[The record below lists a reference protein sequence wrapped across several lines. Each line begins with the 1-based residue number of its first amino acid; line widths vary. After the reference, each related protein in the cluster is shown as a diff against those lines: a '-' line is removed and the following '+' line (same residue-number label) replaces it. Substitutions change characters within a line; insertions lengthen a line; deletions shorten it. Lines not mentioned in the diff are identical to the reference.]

1 MTRFLSPRLG
11 SVLVLSACAL
21 APASARGQ
29 DSTAAQPAVHAS
41 GATPQTRA
49 VPKTGEVTIDGRL
62 DEELW
67 RTAPAATDFTQQDP
81 VEGKPATERTEIRI
95 AYDDEALYVGARMLD
110 SLGARGVRTRLGR
123 RDQGL
128 DGDFLQLVFDTYH
141 DHNGRTIFIVNP
153 SGVKQDLGQAAPYAD
168 PSWDPVYTVATRI
181 DSAGWTAEFRIPF
194 SQLRYPRTA
203 VQSWGMQ
210 VWRYVERKN
219 EMGMWSFWGKSQS
232 GGPSRFGHVLGVHAP
247 PPRRSVELL
256 PYALARR
263 SYVRPLEPESP
274 FAEPTS
280 SSLRVGADVK
290 ALLTSTL
297 TLDATI
303 NPDFGQ
309 VEVDPAVVNLSAF
322 ETFFSEKR
330 PFF

>member
-1 MTRFLSPRLG
+1 MTRLFSLRLG
-11 SVLVLSACAL
+11 LVLAFSACAL
-21 APASARGQ
+21 APARARGQ
-29 DSTAAQPAVHAS
+29 DSTALHPAVHAS
-41 GATPQTRA
+41 GATPQVQA
-49 VPKTGEVTIDGRL
+49 VRRTGEVTIDGRL

-81 VEGKPATERTEIRI
+81 NEGKPATERTEVRI
-95 AYDDEALYVGARMLD
+95 AYDDEALYIGARMLD

-168 PSWDPVYTVATRI
+168 PSWDPVYTVATQV

-219 EMGMWSFWGKSQS
+219 EMDMWSFWGKSQS
-232 GGPSRFGHVLGVHAP
+232 GGPSRFGHLLAIHAP

-263 SYVRPLEPESP
+263 
-274 FAEPTS
+274 
-280 SSLRVGADVK
+280 
-290 ALLTSTL
+290 
-297 TLDATI
+297 AT
-303 NPDFGQ
+303 
-309 VEVDPAVVNLSAF
+309 AAAWSCSR
-322 ETFFSEKR
+322 TR
-330 PFF
+330 